1 MTATTTPSFRLRVLG
16 APELRDE
23 LGKIPASLGWGKP
36 LALLC
41 YLAIRG
47 EVRRDE
53 IVDLFWRDVEESK
66 ARNAFRQALHRLRAA
81 LGDELIPHDKD
92 RLRLSPS
99 ERLSIDVAEFEQ
111 NIRAG
116 RLDAAVNSYAG
127 DFLDRSELGEAAF
140 DQWAEQERNR
150 LRARFRQV
158 LQDAALEASA
168 AGRWADAVSRAKRLQ
183 SIAPFDP
190 DAAKLAVTTL
200 LSAGKRLE
208 ALELVRQFAERT
220 ERELGVPVHA
230 DVQALITRLSREAVA
245 ETPLSRAQTS
255 TREGPTLPFVGRETE
270 VSQLLTLWQTVGE
283 DAGALALIEG
293 ESGIGKTRLIQEF
306 VAHARSL
313 GGVLVVSGR
322 ERSVGAQLPFGIFGE
337 ALRPLVHAPGV
348 AGASAHLL
356 AEAARLLPDL
366 RDNLDLPQ
374 VSAVEDEAS
383 RLRFFEGVAA
393 FIDAAAYEQRILIVL
408 EELQNLPPS
417 SLDLLSYLAARL
429 AGAPVMFVLTLRPIA
444 SASTV
449 VSRLRAL
456 AESDASQGRGARG
469 RRFSLEPL
477 SSAQSVS
484 ALREMAEASGIPTS
498 NVERIARQCAGYPSR
513 LVQAL
518 RAASAGEQAPQ
529 SPVPMRDVLFDRL
542 QRLSSTQRRVF
553 LVLALLGRPATMP
566 LLAGAAHVSESSC
579 RDAVLV
585 LEQHGFVEQTDRGAQ
600 IVSDLAAEIAF
611 DVAGGAGRA
620 FLSGWIA
627 EALAREPHAEPAELA
642 RLYAVAGDAP
652 QAFVNARRAAFSV
665 LANGAVYEASQLFVL
680 ARTFASSPEQLAEVE
695 GALSAL
701 GSGRRRL
708 GVGPDAVRRA
718 PAAADDDRAF
728 APEPVSS
735 SDTRVSTAESAWQ
748 RLFPNWRILFGAAI
762 ATLLVSA
769 AVLVMRDRESV
780 ALSSRSVDTLLVS
793 EGVRNTPGIRRLAIG
808 NLRDG
813 FALGPRVDRTQSE
826 PPWADSLS
834 RQWTNALPAPR
845 GRRVAVSR
853 LTPRGV
859 DLFVI
864 SRDRRDSVVL
874 LSDQR
879 GVSPLGWSPDGSW
892 LLAARSREAVIGGF
906 DIGLFAFRVDGP
918 RIITAIDTARGHAVI
933 EALWS
938 PDGSHVAWVAR
949 VGPDHQMEVFSC
961 LADGS
966 GARNI
971 SRSPAEDYHIA
982 WSPAGDL
989 LAFTS
994 TRDGNA
1000 ELYAADLIENRLWRL
1015 TQNLAHDDHAAF
1027 STDGR
1032 KLAFESTR
1040 RGFFG
1045 VYVMPALGG
1054 ESRLVGGTVPMEVVG
1069 WRGQQPRFV
1078 EHIRIDVRDV
1088 AVGDSETLR
1097 LRAFDDLGDTVPA
1110 HRVEWRVLDSAL
1122 VRFVAKPDSA
1132 STTRTIRG
1140 VRLGLARVVATV
1152 GRWRSDTAFVRVG
1165 STLVSLVRE
1174 DFAGGLGGWRLLG
1187 DPVPVLIHRP
1197 QARSLLLRA
1206 GRDWD
1211 SGMLSRGVVPMTP
1224 GLTVEATIVAPW
1236 NAAPD
1241 VFTESSVAL
1250 VAPEDY
1256 AAIDSAAPQF
1266 LRLASISWKGAAG
1279 RLVFAVGKEIFTE
1292 PIGGSGSGSRRFAM
1306 RVENDSTVSFFVDDS
1321 KRWRSTLRLTTPS
1334 SGTRAQLWI
1343 AGRATRGLVHVLA
1356 VSVALSPS
1364 DRTGKKD

>member
-1 MTATTTPSFRLRVLG
+1 VTATTTPSFRLRVLG
-16 APELRDE
+16 APELRDD
-23 LGKIPASLGWGKP
+23 LGQIPASLGWGKP

-47 EVRRDE
+47 EERRDE

-66 ARNAFRQALHRLRAA
+66 ARNAFRQALHRLRTA

-158 LQDAALEASA
+158 LQDAVLDASA
-168 AGRWADAVSRAKRLQ
+168 TGRWADAVSRAKRLQ

-200 LSAGKRLE
+200 LSAGKRSE

-230 DVQALITRLSREAVA
+230 DVQTLITRLSREGVA
-245 ETPLSRAQTS
+245 DTPSSRAPSS
-255 TREGPTLPFVGRETE
+255 TREGPALPFVGRETE
-270 VSQLLTLWQTVGE
+270 LSQLLTLWQTVGE

-293 ESGIGKTRLIQEF
+293 ESGIGKTRLVQEF

-313 GGVLVVSGR
+313 GAVLVVSGR
-322 ERSVGAQLPFGIFGE
+322 ERSAGAQLPFGIFGE

-393 FIDAAAYEQRILIVL
+393 FVDAAAYEQRVLILL

-429 AGAPVMFVLTLRPIA
+429 AGAPVMFVLTLRPIGSA
-444 SASTV
+444 SAV

-456 AESDASQGRGARG
+456 AEGDASHGHGARG
-469 RRFSLEPL
+469 RRFPLEPL
-477 SSAQSVS
+477 NSAQSVS
-484 ALREMAEASGIPTS
+484 ALRDAAEASGIPTS
-498 NVERIARQCAGYPSR
+498 SVERIARQCAGYPSR
-513 LVQAL
+513 LVQAF
-518 RAASAGEQAPQ
+518 RAAAGGEQPAQ

-542 QRLSSTQRRVF
+542 QRLASTQRRVF
-553 LVLALLGRPATMP
+553 LVLALLGRPATIP

-579 RDAVLV
+579 REAVRV

-600 IVSDLAAEIAF
+600 IVSDSAAEIAF
-611 DVAGGAGRA
+611 DVAGDAGRA

-642 RLYAVAGDAP
+642 RLYAAAGDAP
-652 QAFVNARRAAFSV
+652 QAFVNARRAAFSF
-665 LANGAVYEASQLFVL
+665 LATGAVHEASQLFVL
-680 ARTFASSPEQLAEVE
+680 ARTFAASPEQLAEVE

-708 GVGPDAVRRA
+708 AVGPEAVRRPSAA
-718 PAAADDDRAF
+718 PDEERAF
-728 APEPVSS
+728 APEPAS
-735 SDTRVSTAESAWQ
+735 SDTSVSSAASAWQ

-762 ATLLVSA
+762 ATLLISA
-769 AVLVMRDRESV
+769 VVLGMRDRESV

-813 FALGPRVDRTQSE
+813 FALGPRVDRTPSE

-853 LTPRGV
+853 LTTRGV
-859 DLFVI
+859 DLLII
-864 SRDRRDSVVL
+864 SRDRRDSIVL

-892 LLAARSREAVIGGF
+892 LLAARSREAAIGGF
-906 DIGLFAFRVDGP
+906 DIGLFAFRVDEP
-918 RIITAIDTARGHAVI
+918 RIVTPIDTARGRAII

-938 PDGSHVAWVAR
+938 PDGSHIAWVAR
-949 VGPDHQMEVFSC
+949 VGPDHQMEVFSS

-966 GARNI
+966 GTRNI
-971 SRSPAEDYHIA
+971 SRNPAEDYHIA
-982 WSPAGDL
+982 WSPDGEL

-994 TRDGNA
+994 TRDGNPQ
-1000 ELYAADLIENRLWRL
+1000 LYAADLIDNRLWRL
-1015 TQNLAHDDHAAF
+1015 TQNEAHDDHAAF
-1027 STDGR
+1027 SPDGR
-1032 KLAFESTR
+1032 TLAFESMR
-1040 RGFFG
+1040 HGSFG
-1045 VYVMPALGG
+1045 VFVMPALGG
-1054 ESRLVGGTVPMEVVG
+1054 QSLSVGGATPMEVIG
-1069 WRGQQPRFV
+1069 WRGQRSPFV
-1078 EHIRIDVRDV
+1078 DHVRVDVGDV
-1088 AVGDSETLR
+1088 AVGDSAILR
-1097 LRAFDDLGDTVPA
+1097 LRAFDDLGDTIRA
-1110 HRVEWRVLDSAL
+1110 HRVEWRVLDSAIARL
-1122 VRFVAKPDSA
+1122 TPDSNVEA
-1132 STTRTIRG
+1132 TSRSIHG
-1140 VRLGLARVVATV
+1140 VRAGLARVVATV
-1152 GRWRSDTAFVRVG
+1152 GRWRSDTTFVRVG
-1165 STLVSLVRE
+1165 LSRVSLLE
-1174 DFAGGLGGWRLLG
+1174 DDFSSAHWLILG
-1187 DPVPVLIHRP
+1187 DPVPSHSGER
-1197 QARSLLLRA
+1197 QGRTLLLRA
-1206 GRDWD
+1206 GRAWD
-1211 SGMLSRGVVPMTP
+1211 SGVLSRGTAPLVP
-1224 GLTVEATIVAPW
+1224 GLTLEATLDAPW
-1236 NAAPD
+1236 SAAPD
-1241 VFTESSVAL
+1241 ISTEASMAL
-1250 VAPEDY
+1250 VAPEEL

-1279 RLVFAVGKEIFTE
+1279 RLAYAVGREIFTE
-1292 PIGGSGSGSRRFAM
+1292 PTGAVATGSRRFAI
-1306 RVENDSTVSFFVDDS
+1306 RVEDDTTVSFFVDRVL
-1321 KRWRSTLRLTTPS
+1321 RWRSTLRLAAPG
-1334 SGTRAQLWI
+1334 SGTRAQIWI
-1343 AGRATRGLVHVLA
+1343 SGRATQDQVRVSG
-1356 VSVALSPS
+1356 VSVALAA
-1364 DRTGKKD
+1364 RAHTTKDD